1 MLLVIDGG
9 NTNIVFGLR
18 QDKDQ
23 FLNWRKSTDPAFTA
37 DDYASWLAFH
47 LKSHDYTFAD
57 ITGIMISTVVP
68 ETLPA
73 LRRFA
78 GRYIDAPCYVLTA
91 DDLSHGVTIAIDKPE
106 QAGADRIANAAAVSS
121 IYACPSIVID
131 FGTATTFDYI
141 SGEGEYCGGVI
152 SPGVNLSIDALYQA
166 AARLPLIDP
175 AHWHKDLPI
184 IGKTTIA
191 AMNSGLFFGY
201 ISLFEGIVARIKDN
215 ANAPDATV
223 VATGGL
229 GAIFCDA
236 SPIINIYD
244 PTLTLKGLAIIFER
258 QQVTL

>member
-18 QDKDQ
+18 QNEDQ
-23 FLNWRKSTDPAFTA
+23 FLNWRKATDPAFTA

-47 LKSHDYTFAD
+47 LGNHNHALSD
-57 ITGIMISTVVP
+57 ITGVIISTVVP

-78 GRYIDAPCYVLTA
+78 GRYLDVPSYVLA
-91 DDLSHGVTIAIDKPE
+91 SDQFSHGVSIAIDKPE
-106 QAGADRIANAAAVSS
+106 QAGADRIANAAAVSTL
-121 IYACPSIVID
+121 YACPSIVID

-141 SGEGEYCGGVI
+141 SAKGEYCGGAI
-152 SPGVNLSIDALYQA
+152 SPGVNLSIDVLYQA

-175 AHWHKDLPI
+175 AHWHKNLPV
-184 IGKTTIA
+184 IGKSTIE

-201 ISLFEGIVARIKDN
+201 ISLFEGIVTRIKAHVKEDQV
-215 ANAPDATV
+215 TV

-236 SPIINIYD
+236 SPVIDTYD
-244 PTLTLKGLAIIFER
+244 SILTLKGLAIIFER
-258 QQVTL
+258 QQV